1 MSVFTKEDKL
11 DKDVP
16 IPLYFQLKEIIEEK
30 ITSGQLEPGDLL
42 PSERELSDRYN
53 ISRPTIRQALQELVN
68 EGLLYREKGKGTFV
82 AKPKIKYGFIQRLTT
97 FYEDM
102 ERKGYKLKTKIRKQE
117 IREAPKRIAEKL
129 NLKTDNKVIFLDR
142 VRYIEEEPIVRVL
155 NFVPYEKCPG
165 LIDIDLEDKSLYKVM
180 REEFGISYYRAE
192 ISLEPIIAEE
202 YDAEILDIEEGAPIH
217 LMEDIT
223 YDQNNEPMDY
233 FESRFRGD
241 KGKVKVELYNKDYQ
255 KK

>member
-155 NFVPYEKCPG
+155 NFVPYEKCPR
-165 LIDIDLEDKSLYKVM
+165 LIDINLEDKSLYKVM
-180 REEFGISYYRAE
+180 R
-192 ISLEPIIAEE
+192 
-202 YDAEILDIEEGAPIH
+202 
-217 LMEDIT
+217 
-223 YDQNNEPMDY
+223 
-233 FESRFRGD
+233 
-241 KGKVKVELYNKDYQ
+241 
-255 KK
+255 